1 MFNIGLIELLIIIF
15 FSLIFIKPK
24 ELPIIAKNFGLFYRK
39 IQKYLFDLQYEFSK
53 VEISEQKE
61 KKNKNKKS

>member
-39 IQKYLFDLQYEFSK
+39 IQKYLFDLKYEFSK
-53 VEISEQKE
+53 IDISEEKE
-61 KKNKNKKS
+61 NGKKNKKL

>member
-61 KKNKNKKS
+61 KKNKKKKS